1 MPIQCKSGV
10 SACLLHPHLICLYSL
25 VQHLMRMHNVCV
37 CYGIPPL
44 QCRRPAC
51 QTYSSVLSCW
61 CKSKDAKER
70 PSPFCLLAAP
80 VSKSSHL
87 NASIDSRVESRGDN
101 REQQRAAGTVYKFGE
116 CCETPQHFASN
127 HIQPFSVR
135 WPDGPAACATDF
147 SKCVHVGLFFFFL
160 PEQRGLASQIRQPGC
175 TMRTS
180 SP

>member
-1 MPIQCKSGV
+1 MPPPS
-10 SACLLHPHLICLYSL
+10 SSYLL
-25 VQHLMRMHNVCV
+25 VQHMLR
-37 CYGIPPL
+37 YPAITAPPTGLPNIL
-44 QCRRPAC
+44 QRS
-51 QTYSSVLSCW
+51 QLSVQ
-61 CKSKDAKER
+61 KQRHKGKT
-70 PSPFCLLAAP
+70 SPPFYFFLAVP
-80 VSKSSHL
+80 ISKSSHR
-87 NASIDSRVESRGDN
+87 NASIDSGVESRGDN

-127 HIQPFSVR
+127 YIQPFSVR

-147 SKCVHVGLFFFFL
+147 SKCVHVGLSFFFFL